1 MALTYDGVKSLY
13 DNYVISNYGRIPVAI
28 ARGEGSY
35 VWDTEGHKYLDFITG
50 LAVNG
55 LGHCNP
61 KIVEAIRKQAGE
73 LLHIHNNFIWEQQGR
88 LAEALSKQTT
98 GMGQAKVFFC
108 NSGTEATEAGIKI
121 ARLWG
126 KQHGGK
132 SKILSLENSFHGR
145 TYAALSATG
154 QTVYQKGLDPLVPGF
169 SYVPM
174 NNIAALEKAFDDQ
187 TVALI
192 CEPVQGEGGIF
203 LCEPQFL
210 EAARKL
216 CDQHQA
222 LLMYDEV
229 QCGMGRTGKFYA
241 YQGLNLPAP
250 DVFWLAKTLG
260 GGFPIGATVARP
272 EYAAT
277 LVPGT
282 HASTFGGNPLA
293 SVAALA
299 VCDLLVKG
307 GVLENVRAMGEYLG
321 AGLQRLREEFP
332 WKTKEVRRAGLMAA
346 LELSETGKGKGIVDY
361 CRAKGVLVN
370 CTHDT
375 ALRLLP
381 PLTVSKTELDEGLKV
396 IGAALRD
403 A

>member
-13 DNYVISNYGRIPVAI
+13 DTYVISNYGRIPIAI

-35 VWDTEGHKYLDFITG
+35 VYDTEGRKYLDFITG

-55 LGHCNP
+55 LGHCHP
-61 KIVEAIRKQAGE
+61 KVVEAVRKQAGE

-126 KQHGGK
+126 KQNGGK
-132 SKILSLENSFHGR
+132 HKIVTLENSFHGR

-169 SYVPM
+169 AYVPI

-187 TVALI
+187 TAAFI
-192 CEPVQGEGGIF
+192 CEPVQGEGGIYLCDPTF
-203 LCEPQFL
+203 VQAARALCE
-210 EAARKL
+210 K
-216 CDQHQA
+216 HKA

-229 QCGMGRTGKFYA
+229 QCGMGRTGSFYA
-241 YQGLNLPAP
+241 YQSLGLPAP
-250 DVFWLAKTLG
+250 DVLWLAKTLG

-272 EYAAT
+272 EAAAM

-293 SVAALA
+293 CAASLSV
-299 VCDLLVKG
+299 CESLVKG
-307 GVLENVRAMGEYLG
+307 GVLENVRAMGAYLG
-321 AGLQRLREEFP
+321 GELQRLREKFP
-332 WKTKEVRRAGLMAA
+332 QKTKEVRRAGLMAA
-346 LELSETGKGKGIVDY
+346 LDLGRPGKDVVDF
-361 CRAKGVLVN
+361 CRAKGLLVN

-375 ALRLLP
+375 ALRFLP
-381 PLTVSKTELDEGLKV
+381 PLTVTKAELDEGLRTV
-396 IGAALRD
+396 EAAL
-403 A
+403 AEC